1 MIKVKSETVYVNPQ
15 QLRRQ
20 KERRD
25 DARKV
30 VDPTPDP
37 ALVLAK
43 AWKIGKPHDTGKKIP
58 AKRFSVESKMR
69 GMNRPDSRLHRQA

>member
-1 MIKVKSETVYVNPQ
+1 MMKVKSETVYVNPQ

-43 AWKIGKPHDTGKKIP
+43 AWQIGKPHNTGKKI
-58 AKRFSVESKMR
+58 
-69 GMNRPDSRLHRQA
+69 RLDAFR

>member
-30 VDPTPDP
+30 VVPNPDP

-43 AWKIGKPHDTGKKIP
+43 AQEIGKPHATGRKFWLD
-58 AKRFSVESKMR
+58 AFR
-69 GMNRPDSRLHRQA
+69 